1 MQFSLIHAGLAAGA
15 ALAALPVILHLFMRQ
30 TPKHVI
36 FPALQLIRERQR
48 QSKKRLRIKNWLLL
62 LARMAILAL
71 MALAL
76 ARPRIYSQVPL
87 GDESVPT
94 ALGLVFDTSLS
105 MAYKDKDKTRLDEA
119 KLRARDLVS
128 KLPDSSLVYI
138 VDSAETGAP
147 IGLSPAAA
155 LKRIDS
161 LTIRR
166 VNRPLNPAMGQVY
179 AAVAECDRP
188 THVVYVLTD
197 RARSAWYVDRPA
209 EGLDQVARLNS
220 SKGSKLLTF
229 ILSLAPP
236 EIQNVA
242 IDSAEPES
250 SVATQGQPVEI
261 RVRLKNESR
270 NPSTRMVEFELDGL
284 KRDEKSITIPP
295 NGQQEVAF
303 ITPPRL
309 GEGELHQGRIKLKG
323 TPDAFEIDDER
334 CFTFKVRPPL
344 KVLVVSDVTYDAEFI
359 GAALDPNPVSSA
371 ARPFQVEKV
380 KAADFG
386 RKFIGE
392 LQAYSCIFVLNV
404 KQLDEP
410 DWWGA
415 LNHYVHEGGGL
426 VVAPGHRSLPASY
439 NSAVAVQFLP
449 AQLGEKRR
457 SPQAR
462 TTFGKITNITHPLFQ
477 HYGKDLDSMLGQVP
491 VYSYWPIQQPNEGT
505 RTLMKFSDGEP
516 ALVERS
522 FKGPKTGRVLL
533 WTTPLSRRP
542 DSGGDMRSDPGA
554 WNEFPMPAYGS
565 WSFVALMDQTVPYL
579 AGTSSEQL
587 NFDAGESV
595 LLKLDPTIRFTNFLV
610 TSPDPATKP
619 RLLPS
624 PSSEFLE
631 IGTPPDLG
639 PWTVKAKAV
648 DNREK
653 LLGFSV
659 NVPRSESQFT
669 QLEKN
674 DLDGIFGKDG
684 YLLAEDAAAHTN
696 IDKVMRFGHEVFPW
710 MMFLIL
716 MVVTLENFLAN
727 TFYKEAPPARVAGAV
742 S

>member
-1 MQFSLIHAGLAAGA
+1 MSFSLINAGLAAGA

-36 FPALQLIRERQR
+36 FPALRLIRERQR
-48 QSKKRLRIKNWLLL
+48 QSKKRLRVKNWLLL

-76 ARPRIYSQVPL
+76 ARPRLYSQVPL

-105 MAYKDKDKTRLDEA
+105 MEYKEKDKTRLDEA
-119 KLRARDLVS
+119 KRRAREIVS
-128 KLPDSSLVYI
+128 KLPDSSLVFI
-138 VDSAETGAP
+138 VDSAETGSP
-147 IGLSPAAA
+147 IGLPPSAA
-155 LKRIDS
+155 LKRIDG

-179 AAVAECDRP
+179 AAVADCDRP

-197 RARSAWYVDRPA
+197 RARSAWHVDRPA
-209 EGLDQVARLNS
+209 EGLDLVAKLNS

-229 ILSLAPP
+229 ILSLAPH
-236 EIQNVA
+236 EIQNVG

-261 RVRLKNESR
+261 RARLRNEG
-270 NPSTRMVEFELDGL
+270 PHASTRLVEFELDGI
-284 KRDEKSITIPP
+284 KRDEKSVVIPP
-295 NGQQEVAF
+295 NAQQEVTF
-303 ITPPRL
+303 VTPPRL
-309 GEGELHQGRIKLKG
+309 REGELHQGKIKLRG
-323 TPDAFEIDDER
+323 TPDPFEIDDER
-334 CFTFKVRPPL
+334 YFTFKVRPPL
-344 KVLVVSDVTYDAEFI
+344 KVLVVSDQTYDAEHVA
-359 GAALDPNPVSSA
+359 AALDPDPTSST
-371 ARPFQVEKV
+371 ARPYQVEKIH
-380 KAADFG
+380 AADLG
-386 RKFIGE
+386 RKFIGD

-404 KQLDEP
+404 KQLDDP
-410 DWWGA
+410 DWWGV

-426 VVAPGHRSLPASY
+426 VVAPGNRSLPASY
-439 NSAVAVQFLP
+439 NNVIAVQFLP
-449 AQLGEKRR
+449 AQLAERPKRPPGR
-457 SPQAR
+457 I
-462 TTFGKITNITHPLFQ
+462 TLGKIGNITHPLFQ
-477 HYGKDLDSMLGQVP
+477 RYGQDLDGMLAQVP
-491 VYSYWPIQQPNEGT
+491 VYIYWPIKQPVEGT
-505 RTLMKFSDGEP
+505 RTLLKFSDGEP

-522 FKGPKTGRVLL
+522 FKGKKTGRVLL

-554 WNEFPMPAYGS
+554 WSEFPFPAYG
-565 WSFVALMDQTVPYL
+565 WSFLALMDQTVPYL
-579 AGTSSEQL
+579 AGTSKELL

-595 LLKLDPTIRFTNFLV
+595 LLKLDPTFHFTSFLV
-610 TSPDPATKP
+610 TGPSPATKP

-631 IGTPPDLG
+631 IGAPPDLG

-653 LLGFSV
+653 MMGFSV
-659 NVPRSESQFT
+659 NVPRGESQFAP
-669 QLEKN
+669 LEKN
-674 DLDGIFGKDG
+674 DLDSIFGKDG
-684 YLLAEDAAAHTN
+684 YLLAEDAAAHTKM
-696 IDKVMRFGHEVFPW
+696 DKIVRFGYEVFPW
-710 MMFLIL
+710 LMFLIL

-727 TFYKEAPPARVAGAV
+727 TFYKEPARAKTAGAV